1 MKKENLDFRNDD
13 LDAVLGRTPIKVL
26 KCGIIIPLSVVVV
39 FIIGAFFY
47 RYPDVIKAEACV
59 SVVGDSCNCMLF
71 VQAAGSGKIR
81 NGQSVVIRID
91 NFPDTEYGYLSGLV
105 DSIDGRPNDDGL
117 YAVYVDLPK
126 GVATDKGNDL
136 SSMHVMKGH
145 AEILLDD
152 KYLADVFISPIKKL
166 IDNRF

>member
-1 MKKENLDFRNDD
+1 
-13 LDAVLGRTPIKVL
+13 
-26 KCGIIIPLSVVVV
+26 
-39 FIIGAFFY
+39 
-47 RYPDVIKAEACV
+47 
-59 SVVGDSCNCMLF
+59 MLF

-126 GVATDKGNDL
+126 GVVTDKGNDL